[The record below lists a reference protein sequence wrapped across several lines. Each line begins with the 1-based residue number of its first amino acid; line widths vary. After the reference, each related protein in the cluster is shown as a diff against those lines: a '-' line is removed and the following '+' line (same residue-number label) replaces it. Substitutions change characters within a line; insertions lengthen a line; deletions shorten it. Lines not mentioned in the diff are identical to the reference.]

1 MLEIKSLDEL
11 HNHETNRE
19 LFRHLPHQRKLPETE
34 KENIRQMLE
43 MKANKKIIQSSIMQ
57 STGKVVLMKDIHNLK
72 MSNVQDN
79 DLTSLQRAVNELSK
93 TNGAYVKLHTE
104 NKSGNQELTGLF
116 FQDERI
122 RQVFAEY
129 PEFLCVDATYK
140 VNDLRMPLYLLIAE
154 NGNGQSE
161 IVGVLVVANES
172 EETIQAMV
180 DIFKDQNPKWTDVKT
195 VMTDKDFVEREV
207 FSKSFPEAKLRICLF
222 HVLRTFRRE
231 ITAEKMGVSKLQRD
245 GLLETLQK
253 IAYSRTI
260 EEYDANKQILL
271 DKNITAAENYY
282 INSWDSIK
290 EQWVIGLSESECLG
304 NRTNNRVESL
314 NQKVKQV
321 SDRNAKFD
329 SFATDLVNFLHMHRT
344 EINGKL
350 CKTVNKVSTKSTMEA
365 TPENQYRQ
373 VLTDYAFKLVE
384 TQIQKSREVTMTET
398 WDQFSCTSGGQDY
411 NASRTLCTCDFQ
423 KQYKLPC
430 KHLFAIRIHKGDSER
445 TCIPKN

>member
-104 NKSGNQELTGLF
+104 NKSGNQELTGLS
-116 FQDERI
+116 FQDERM
-122 RQVFAEY
+122 RQVFSEY
-129 PEFLCVDATYK
+129 PEFICVDATYK
-140 VNDLRMPLYLLIAE
+140 VNDLRMPLYLLIPE

-161 IVGVLVVANES
+161 IVGVWVVANES

-195 VMTDKDFVEREV
+195 VMTYKDFVEREV
-207 FSKSFPEAKLRICLF
+207 FSKGFPEAKLRICLF
-222 HVLRTFRRE
+222 HVLKTFRRE
-231 ITAEKMGVSKLQRD
+231 ITAEKMGVYKLQRD

-271 DKNITAAENYY
+271 DKNITAAENSHIFIY
-282 INSWDSIK
+282 SIR
-290 EQWVIGLSESECLG
+290 CH
-304 NRTNNRVESL
+304 
-314 NQKVKQV
+314 
-321 SDRNAKFD
+321 F
-329 SFATDLVNFLHMHRT
+329 F
-344 EINGKL
+344 
-350 CKTVNKVSTKSTMEA
+350 
-365 TPENQYRQ
+365 P
-373 VLTDYAFKLVE
+373 
-384 TQIQKSREVTMTET
+384 
-398 WDQFSCTSGGQDY
+398 
-411 NASRTLCTCDFQ
+411 
-423 KQYKLPC
+423 
-430 KHLFAIRIHKGDSER
+430 
-445 TCIPKN
+445 

>member
-57 STGKVVLMKDIHNLK
+57 STGKFVLMKDIHNLK

-79 DLTSLQRAVNELSK
+79 YLTSLQRAVNELSK

-116 FQDERI
+116 FQDERM

-140 VNDLRMPLYLLIAE
+140 VNDLRMPLYLL
-154 NGNGQSE
+154 QSE
-161 IVGVLVVANES
+161 IVGVWVVANES
-172 EETIQAMV
+172 EETIQVMV

-195 VMTDKDFVEREV
+195 VITDKDFVEREV

-245 GLLETLQK
+245 SLLETLQK
-253 IAYSRTI
+253 IVYSRTI

-290 EQWVIGLSESECLG
+290 
-304 NRTNNRVESL
+304 
-314 NQKVKQV
+314 
-321 SDRNAKFD
+321 
-329 SFATDLVNFLHMHRT
+329 
-344 EINGKL
+344 
-350 CKTVNKVSTKSTMEA
+350 
-365 TPENQYRQ
+365 
-373 VLTDYAFKLVE
+373 
-384 TQIQKSREVTMTET
+384 
-398 WDQFSCTSGGQDY
+398 
-411 NASRTLCTCDFQ
+411 
-423 KQYKLPC
+423 
-430 KHLFAIRIHKGDSER
+430 
-445 TCIPKN
+445 